1 MKYFATSRKVR
12 ANPGGFFQTAG
23 WLSIWVTT
31 VVTVSA
37 LAKSID
43 ASAPFIRFYVAE
55 NGNDQ
60 WTGRLPD
67 SDAQGSNGPWR
78 SLAPLATAAQ
88 NCLSQGPA
96 ANIEVVV
103 RPGRYELSSPIVLR
117 FPDAKG
123 CRLVIRGERPLAAM
137 LSGGRRIQNWVPAT
151 AIDDLP
157 SQLPL
162 ESRPH
167 VFVADLKSMGITE
180 YGSPGGGGLELFYQE
195 LPMTL
200 ARWPNEGFVKIA
212 NLLNEEPFKTHGIP
226 GDKVGKFIYEG
237 SRQDRWQLEKD
248 PWVHGYWFWDWSDQ
262 RHPIQSIDSE
272 RHIIAIKPPYHHYGY
287 RKGQWYY
294 GFNLLCELDA
304 PGEWY
309 LDRQTGRLY
318 FWPPDSAKT
327 VSELVTGDPTVSS
340 LDSLVE
346 VSGGKN
352 VEITGLVFAHTRRT
366 AISFTD
372 CEDCRVTNS
381 QLYLLGGWGIVIRGG
396 QRCLVKG
403 CQLRLLGEGGVSAEG
418 GDRAKLQSAGHV
430 IEENEISDYGR
441 IYRMYRAGVSIGGV
455 GQSVVHN
462 HIHHAPHQAVGFSG
476 NNHLI
481 AFNEIDHV
489 CLESNDAGAIYAGRD
504 WTMRGTQIVSNYFHH
519 ISGFEDRGCMGVYLD
534 DMFCGTTIRKN
545 MFYRVTRAAFIGGG
559 RDNLVEN
566 NVFVECR
573 PAVHVDARAMGWA
586 SYHVDTTMTERLK
599 AMPFDSPLWQS
610 AYPEL
615 VRILQD
621 EPAAPKGNVIRLNI
635 CVGGTWED
643 VEGKARPYLRMEKNL
658 VLPGESVNNLFVDP
672 HGENW
677 HLKPENKIRQE
688 LPEFEA
694 IDFDAIGLPKDEAKK
709 SADRFAPLI
718 LVSQQ
723 VTAEKKQPASP
734 TRWETAIAKF
744 EEKDRA
750 EPPPKDAI
758 LFVGSSSIVRWDVPK
773 WFPDLVTLNRG
784 FGGSQI
790 HEVTYYADR
799 IVIPYQPRV
808 IVFYAGDNDIAAGAS
823 PEEVLDRFQQFVTK
837 VRTSCPATPI
847 IFISVKPSL
856 ARWHLIDSIRRANR
870 MIEEYCRQRPSLRL
884 IFVDVDQ
891 PMLGEDGKPRA
902 ELFVKDGLHLSEE
915 GYRLWTKLLR
925 PVLDAQIKVSR

>member
-1 MKYFATSRKVR
+1 MKHSVACREAPVGDDY
-12 ANPGGFFQTAG
+12 FFQLAG
-23 WLSIWVTT
+23 WFAIALTL
-31 VVTVSA
+31 VVGVPT
-37 LAKSID
+37 LAE
-43 ASAPFIRFYVAE
+43 AVNAPAAIIRFYVAE

-60 WTGRLPD
+60 WTGRLPGP
-67 SDAQGSNGPWR
+67 DAQVANGPWR
-78 SLAPLATAAQ
+78 SLAPLATAVQ
-88 NCLSQGPA
+88 NCLSQDPA

-103 RPGRYELSSPIVLR
+103 RPGRYELSSPILLR
-117 FPDAKG
+117 FSDAKG
-123 CRLVIRGERPLAAM
+123 SRLIIRGERPLAAVV
-137 LSGGRRIQNWVPAT
+137 SGGRRIQNWVPAT

-157 SQLPL
+157 SQLPA

-167 VFVADLKSMGITE
+167 VFVADLKAAGISDF
-180 YGSPGGGGLELFYQE
+180 GSPGGGGLELFYQNV
-195 LPMTL
+195 PMTL

-212 NLLNEEPFKTHGIP
+212 DLLNEQPFQTHGIP

-262 RHPIQSIDSE
+262 RQAIQSVDPE
-272 RHIIAIKPPYHHYGY
+272 RNIIEIKPPYHHYGY

-309 LDRQTGRLY
+309 LDRETGRLY
-318 FWPPDSAKT
+318 FWPPNSAKT
-327 VSELVTGDPTVSS
+327 VSELVTGDPTVSC

-346 VSGGKN
+346 ISGGKN
-352 VEITGLVFAHTRRT
+352 VEITGLVLAHTRRA
-366 AISFTD
+366 AISLNN

-381 QLYLLGGWGIVIRGG
+381 KLYLLGGWGVVIQGG
-396 QRCLVKG
+396 QRCVVKG
-403 CQLRLLGEGGVSAEG
+403 CQLRLLGEGGVSATG
-418 GDRAKLQSAGHV
+418 GDRAKLQPAGHV

-441 IYRMYRAGVSIGGV
+441 IYPMYRAGVSISGV

-545 MFYRVTRAAFIGGG
+545 VFYRVTRAAFIGGG

-599 AMPFDSPLWQS
+599 AMPFDSPLWRS

-615 VRILQD
+615 VGILQD

-635 CVGGTWED
+635 CVGGNWEN

-658 VLPGESVNNLFVDP
+658 VLPAEAVDDLFVAP
-672 HGENW
+672 QAENW
-677 HLKPENKIRQE
+677 QLKSENKIRQE
-688 LPEFEA
+688 LPGFEP
-694 IDFDAIGLPKDEAKK
+694 IDFDTIGLPNYARK
-709 SADRFAPLI
+709 SADLSYRLI

-723 VTAEKKQPASP
+723 ATSEKKQPASP
-734 TRWETAIAKF
+734 TRWEPTIAKF

-799 IVIPYQPRV
+799 IVIPYRPRV

-837 VRTSCPATPI
+837 VRTGCPWIPI
-847 IFISVKPSL
+847 IFISIKPSL

-870 MIEEYCRQRPSLRL
+870 MIEEYCRQTPDLHL
-884 IFVDVDQ
+884 TFVDVDQ

-925 PVLDAQIKVSR
+925 PVIDAQIKVSQ